1 MRVDAHQHYWKFHP
15 VRDAWINDEMSLL
28 RRDFLPDH
36 IAPELAAA
44 GVDAVVA
51 VQADQ
56 SDAETRFLLD
66 LATRH
71 SFIRGVVGWIDLCA
85 PDLADRL
92 EQLRTGDRLKG
103 FRHIAQAEADDF
115 LAWPEVVAGII
126 ALGEQ
131 GYSYDILIYP
141 RQLRAAARLVEQCP
155 GVRFVLDHCA
165 KPPIATGEIAAWR
178 TDLGRLARHPNVWCK
193 VSGLVTEAAWGT
205 WTDAD
210 LAPYLDAAAELFG
223 PARLMFGSDWP
234 VCLVAA
240 RYDSVVGAVERW
252 ADRLTATERADIFG
266 VSAVRAYQLGDAD
279 GS

>member
-126 ALGEQ
+126 ALG
-131 GYSYDILIYP
+131 
-141 RQLRAAARLVEQCP
+141 
-155 GVRFVLDHCA
+155 VLSPSFTPKADHASCNCH
-165 KPPIATGEIAAWR
+165 T
-178 TDLGRLARHPNVWCK
+178 
-193 VSGLVTEAAWGT
+193 S
-205 WTDAD
+205 
-210 LAPYLDAAAELFG
+210 
-223 PARLMFGSDWP
+223 
-234 VCLVAA
+234 
-240 RYDSVVGAVERW
+240 
-252 ADRLTATERADIFG
+252 
-266 VSAVRAYQLGDAD
+266 
-279 GS
+279 